1 LQTWWAIVHLHIQK
15 IPCYVVIDGIALVP
29 KLASA
34 DPTHR
39 ISVES
44 KLPHLGQLS
53 ADLGPIFY

>member
-1 LQTWWAIVHLHIQK
+1 VHLHIQK